1 MAEYVITDEEIV
13 AVIRKAYEAGKAGR
27 EVYTVRDYLNRPLVR
42 CRDCKHY
49 YEHSEEDLVYCINR
63 PILRGDKYVETE
75 PYGYCA
81 WGERRGGAMP
91 IASVRPGCAH
101 EQACGHADVTH
112 CADRVPAAWCS
123 CDMLRNA
130 EAERDE
136 WRRAAESKQRLYE
149 RARMSSARDRRAML
163 RAEAER
169 DRYRAKALS
178 LQCVCNKYVYQ
189 SKCAWRQG
197 SVDEDCERVGFPCRA
212 VIEEVD
218 GA

>member
-81 WGERRGGAMP
+81 WGERRGG
-91 IASVRPGCAH
+91 S
-101 EQACGHADVTH
+101 HAD
-112 CADRVPAAWCS
+112 S
-123 CDMLRNA
+123 
-130 EAERDE
+130 ERTPGMRPRAGVRARRSRRC
-136 WRRAAESKQRLYE
+136 RRAR
-149 RARMSSARDRRAML
+149 
-163 RAEAER
+163 
-169 DRYRAKALS
+169 
-178 LQCVCNKYVYQ
+178 
-189 SKCAWRQG
+189 
-197 SVDEDCERVGFPCRA
+197 P
-212 VIEEVD
+212 
-218 GA
+218 

>member
-1 MAEYVITDEEIV
+1 MM
-13 AVIRKAYEAGKAGR
+13 K
-27 EVYTVRDYLNRPLVR
+27 
-42 CRDCKHY
+42 
-49 YEHSEEDLVYCINR
+49 
-63 PILRGDKYVETE
+63 
-75 PYGYCA
+75 
-81 WGERRGGAMP
+81 
-91 IASVRPGCAH
+91 SVCPGCGH

-123 CDMLRNA
+123 CDMLRKA